1 MLGERGKR
9 KRKAEATGYYW
20 SDFLSEKK
28 NEEKRHVS

>member
-1 MLGERGKR
+1 MLGERG